1 MGKLKVELL
10 GRGMAWLDTGTH
22 DGLLEAG
29 NFIETIQKRQSLYVA
44 CLEEIAYNSN
54 YISKEK
60 LIKLAEPLK
69 KTDYGKYLIK
79 LANSEK

>member
-1 MGKLKVELL
+1 
-10 GRGMAWLDTGTH
+10 MAWLDTGTH

-44 CLEEIAYNSN
+44 CLEEIAFNLG

-60 LIKLAEPLK
+60 LFELSKPLK

-79 LANSEK
+79 LANNSD